1 VSLLAEEKS
10 IMALE
15 LTPSEI
21 EQFKDALVKAFN
33 RGTLEQLVLFRL
45 GEHLDDIVERG
56 PLGKMVTDLI
66 VWANA
71 QGKADTLL
79 REARDMN
86 RGNPYLQQFEAQIQA
101 RLAPQPPAAPTALT
115 PTLRTQ
121 LITLLLRIDIT
132 DSYTGRSGLLSTISG
147 SSSLSRDEHIRQRD
161 LELIIDQL
169 NQRGQLSTGA
179 WPLLLLIANAQSYV
193 EGYAIE
199 DDLQAVWQA
208 LAQTYQEV

>member
-1 VSLLAEEKS
+1 
-10 IMALE
+10 MALE

-21 EQFKDALVKAFN
+21 EQFKNALVKAFN
-33 RGTLEQLVLFRL
+33 LGTLEELVLFRL
-45 GEHLDDIVERG
+45 GEHLDNIVDRG
-56 PLGKMVTDLI
+56 PLGKRVTDLV

-101 RLAPQPPAAPTALT
+101 RLVPQSPAAHTALT
-115 PTLRTQ
+115 PTLRAQ
-121 LITLLLRIDIT
+121 LIDLLLRIDIT
-132 DSYTGRSGLLSTISG
+132 DSYSGRSSLLSTISG
-147 SSSLSRDEHIRQRD
+147 SSSLIRDEHSRRHD

-169 NQRGQLSTGA
+169 NQRGQLSAGA

-193 EGYAIE
+193 QGYAIE

-208 LAQTYQEV
+208 LAQAYQEV